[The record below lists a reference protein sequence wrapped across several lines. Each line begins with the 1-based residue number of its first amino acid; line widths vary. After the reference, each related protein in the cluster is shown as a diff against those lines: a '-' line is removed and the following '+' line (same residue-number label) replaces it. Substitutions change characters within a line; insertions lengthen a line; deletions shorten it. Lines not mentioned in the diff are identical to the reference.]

1 MKMDMF
7 MGLLS
12 KDKFKYKFMFAGGV
26 RRICL
31 DPGTF
36 IYIVWY
42 RASAPGRYLHTG
54 G

>member
-1 MKMDMF
+1 

-31 DPGTF
+31 GPGTF
-36 IYIVWY
+36 ICNLYKL
-42 RASAPGRYLHTG
+42 GDH
-54 G
+54 